1 MHEPIKL
8 KMEPAHWN
16 YWLNSWPTKLT
27 LSIVKHW
34 LTLFALRSSPSTS
47 MALLLIFNI
56 NQLSTLLYFIVDY
69 DTICISWA
77 HRNCIFARIL
87 CTRDF
92 LPYLD
97 LPLVEHV
104 PFRDTFPFRTIANN
118 YPWLFPS
125 FSISARA
132 HWLDNLFFSCLFFSS
147 HVFLFFWLND
157 ENCDNKKKN
166 AANFVP
172 ERNDKKKKEKIMKS
186 FFFCFH
192 NSRRIRRR
200 VGGWKKKKKTLN
212 LFQISYFS
220 AVIYLFIYLI
230 I

>member
-8 KMEPAHWN
+8 KMEPANWN

-172 ERNDKKKKEKIMKS
+172 ERNDKKKKEKILKS

-200 VGGWKKKKKTLN
+200 VCGWKKKKKTLN

-220 AVIYLFIYLI
+220 AVIYLFI
-230 I
+230 

>member
-172 ERNDKKKKEKIMKS
+172 ERNDKKKRRKFWKV
-186 FFFCFH
+186 FFFVFTIPDGFVDA
-192 NSRRIRRR
+192 SVVGRRR
-200 VGGWKKKKKTLN
+200 KKHWISSKFPIFLL
-212 LFQISYFS
+212 LF
-220 AVIYLFIYLI
+220 IYLFI
-230 I
+230 

>member
-8 KMEPAHWN
+8 KMEPANWN

-157 ENCDNKKKN
+157 ENCDNKKKMLLILSQR
-166 AANFVP
+166 
-172 ERNDKKKKEKIMKS
+172 ETTKKKGENSEK

-200 VGGWKKKKKTLN
+200 VCGWKKKKKTLN

>member
-56 NQLSTLLYFIVDY
+56 NQLSTLLYFMVDY

-157 ENCDNKKKN
+157 ENCDNKKKRLLILSQR
-166 AANFVP
+166 
-172 ERNDKKKKEKIMKS
+172 ETTKKKGENSEK